1 MIGVARYCENMT
13 KKRVAEEKAA
23 KAAEAAQNTQP
34 SQLKEMLSN
43 VMPSQKPSMTGFLNK
58 N

>member
-23 KAAEAAQNTQP
+23 KAAEAAKAP
-34 SQLKEMLSN
+34 IAHLKNMLSN
-43 VMPSQKPSMTGFLNK
+43 VMPSQKPSMTGFLKENA
-58 N
+58 